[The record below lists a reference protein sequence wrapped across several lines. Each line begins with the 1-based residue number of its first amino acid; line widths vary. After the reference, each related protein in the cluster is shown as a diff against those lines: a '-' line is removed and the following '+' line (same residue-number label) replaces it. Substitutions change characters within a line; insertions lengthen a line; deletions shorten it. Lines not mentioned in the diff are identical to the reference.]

1 MKKLVEIITK
11 ILPIKTKILNIGN
24 VQMDSRKIEKDD
36 IFFALNS
43 GKNYIPQVLEK
54 GASLVI
60 CDDKKWEGHEKV
72 VVVEDTLKAMQEI
85 AKEYRKSLPVKI
97 IGIVGSNGKTTT
109 KDIVYSVL
117 SSKYKCV
124 KTEGNYNN
132 HIGVPYTLLQIKEN
146 DEFAVVEMGM
156 SSRGEIKFLCETA
169 LPDYGIIT
177 NIGDSHLE
185 FLLNRENVFIEKS
198 EIKNYVD
205 KDRLIIFGDDFY
217 LKNLDGIITNIGDS
231 HLEFLLNRENVFIEK
246 SEIKNYVDKDRLI
259 IFGDDFYLKNLN
271 GIKVGFEK
279 NNNFIIE
286 NYTETS
292 EGVSFEIEKEKYNFE
307 MNGKHNCINA
317 AFGTVIGKIAGLS
330 YEEIER
336 GLENCKVTPMRFQK
350 IEKNGIKY
358 INDSY
363 NASPVSMRYSLET
376 LADAYKGI
384 LKIAVLAD
392 MGELGKDELKYHIE
406 VLEYAVAL
414 DIEKIIVFG
423 NIMKE
428 AAEKIENREKLIIAE
443 TKEEIKNIIRKDFA
457 DRVVL
462 IKGSNFNHLWEIME

>member
-97 IGIVGSNGKTTT
+97 IGVVGSNGKTTT

-217 LKNLDGIITNIGDS
+217 LKNL
-231 HLEFLLNRENVFIEK
+231 
-246 SEIKNYVDKDRLI
+246 
-259 IFGDDFYLKNLN
+259 N

-292 EGVSFEIEKEKYNFE
+292 EGVSFEIEKEKYNFK

-384 LKIAVLAD
+384 SKIAVLAD

>member
-43 GKNYIPQVLEK
+43 GKNYIQQVFEK

-72 VVVEDTLKAMQEI
+72 AVVEDTLKAMQEI

-97 IGIVGSNGKTTT
+97 IGVVGSNGKTTT

-217 LKNLDGIITNIGDS
+217 LKNL
-231 HLEFLLNRENVFIEK
+231 
-246 SEIKNYVDKDRLI
+246 
-259 IFGDDFYLKNLN
+259 N

-279 NNNFIIE
+279 NNNFIIK

-292 EGVSFEIEKEKYNFE
+292 DGVSFEIEKEKYNFE

-317 AFGTVIGKIAGLS
+317 AFGTVIGKIVGLS

-384 LKIAVLAD
+384 SKIAVLAD

>member
-36 IFFALNS
+36 VFFALNS

-54 GASLVI
+54 GASLVV

-72 VVVEDTLKAMQEI
+72 VVVEDTPKTMQEI

-97 IGIVGSNGKTTT
+97 IGVVGSNGKTTT

-169 LPDYGIIT
+169 LPDY
-177 NIGDSHLE
+177 
-185 FLLNRENVFIEKS
+185 
-198 EIKNYVD
+198 
-205 KDRLIIFGDDFY
+205 
-217 LKNLDGIITNIGDS
+217 GIITNIGDS

-384 LKIAVLAD
+384 SKIAVLAD

>member
-36 IFFALNS
+36 VFFALNS

-54 GASLVI
+54 GASLVV

-72 VVVEDTLKAMQEI
+72 AVVEDTLKTMQEI

-97 IGIVGSNGKTTT
+97 IGVVGSNGKTTT

-117 SSKYKCV
+117 SSRYKCI

-205 KDRLIIFGDDFY
+205 KD
-217 LKNLDGIITNIGDS
+217 S
-231 HLEFLLNRENVFIEK
+231 
-246 SEIKNYVDKDRLI
+246 LI

-286 NYTETS
+286 NYKETS
-292 EGVSFEIEKEKYNFE
+292 EGVSFEIEKEKYNFH

-317 AFGTVIGKIAGLS
+317 AFGAVVGKTAGLS

-336 GLENCKVTPMRFQK
+336 GLKNCKVTPMRFQK
-350 IEKNGIKY
+350 VEKNGIKY

-363 NASPVSMRYSLET
+363 NASPVSMKYSLET

-384 LKIAVLAD
+384 SKIAVLAD

-406 VLEYAVAL
+406 VLEYAVTL

>member
-1 MKKLVEIITK
+1 MKKMVEIITK

-43 GKNYIPQVLEK
+43 GKNYIQQVLEK

-72 VVVEDTLKAMQEI
+72 AVVEDTLKAMQEI

-97 IGIVGSNGKTTT
+97 IGVVGSNGKTTT

-169 LPDYGIIT
+169 LPDY
-177 NIGDSHLE
+177 
-185 FLLNRENVFIEKS
+185 
-198 EIKNYVD
+198 
-205 KDRLIIFGDDFY
+205 
-217 LKNLDGIITNIGDS
+217 GIITNIGDS

-384 LKIAVLAD
+384 SKIAVLAD

-406 VLEYAVAL
+406 VLEYAVTL

>member
-72 VVVEDTLKAMQEI
+72 AVVEDTLKAMQEI

-97 IGIVGSNGKTTT
+97 IGVVGSNGKTTT

-169 LPDYGIIT
+169 LPDY
-177 NIGDSHLE
+177 
-185 FLLNRENVFIEKS
+185 
-198 EIKNYVD
+198 
-205 KDRLIIFGDDFY
+205 
-217 LKNLDGIITNIGDS
+217 GIITNIGDS

-384 LKIAVLAD
+384 SKIAVLAD

>member
-43 GKNYIPQVLEK
+43 GKNYIQQVLEK

-217 LKNLDGIITNIGDS
+217 LKNL
-231 HLEFLLNRENVFIEK
+231 
-246 SEIKNYVDKDRLI
+246 
-259 IFGDDFYLKNLN
+259 N

-279 NNNFIIE
+279 NNNFIIK

-292 EGVSFEIEKEKYNFE
+292 DGVSFEIEKEKYNFK

-317 AFGTVIGKIAGLS
+317 AFGTVIGKIVGLS

-384 LKIAVLAD
+384 SKIAVLAD

-428 AAEKIENREKLIIAE
+428 GAEKIENREKLIIAE

>member
-97 IGIVGSNGKTTT
+97 IGVVGSNGKTTT

-217 LKNLDGIITNIGDS
+217 LKNL
-231 HLEFLLNRENVFIEK
+231 
-246 SEIKNYVDKDRLI
+246 
-259 IFGDDFYLKNLN
+259 N

-279 NNNFIIE
+279 NNNFIIG

-363 NASPVSMRYSLET
+363 NASPVSMKYSLET

-384 LKIAVLAD
+384 SKIAVLAD

>member
-43 GKNYIPQVLEK
+43 GKNYIQQVLEK

-72 VVVEDTLKAMQEI
+72 AVVEDTLKAMQEI

-97 IGIVGSNGKTTT
+97 IGVVGSNGKTTT

-217 LKNLDGIITNIGDS
+217 LKNL
-231 HLEFLLNRENVFIEK
+231 
-246 SEIKNYVDKDRLI
+246 
-259 IFGDDFYLKNLN
+259 N

-279 NNNFIIE
+279 NNNFIIK

-292 EGVSFEIEKEKYNFE
+292 DGVSFEIEKEKYNFE

-384 LKIAVLAD
+384 SKIAVLAD

>member
-43 GKNYIPQVLEK
+43 GKNYIQQVLEK

-217 LKNLDGIITNIGDS
+217 LKNL
-231 HLEFLLNRENVFIEK
+231 
-246 SEIKNYVDKDRLI
+246 
-259 IFGDDFYLKNLN
+259 N

-384 LKIAVLAD
+384 SKIAVLAD

>member
-1 MKKLVEIITK
+1 MKKMVEIITK

-43 GKNYIPQVLEK
+43 GKNYIQQVLEK

-72 VVVEDTLKAMQEI
+72 AVVEDTLKAMQEI

-97 IGIVGSNGKTTT
+97 IGVVGSNGKTTT

-169 LPDYGIIT
+169 LPDY
-177 NIGDSHLE
+177 
-185 FLLNRENVFIEKS
+185 
-198 EIKNYVD
+198 
-205 KDRLIIFGDDFY
+205 
-217 LKNLDGIITNIGDS
+217 GIITNIGDS

-384 LKIAVLAD
+384 SKIAVLAD

>member
-36 IFFALNS
+36 VFFALNS

-54 GASLVI
+54 GASLVV

-72 VVVEDTLKAMQEI
+72 AVVEDTLKTMQEI
-85 AKEYRKSLPVKI
+85 AKEYRKSLPIKI
-97 IGIVGSNGKTTT
+97 IGVVGSNGKTTT

-117 SSKYKCV
+117 SSRYKCI

-132 HIGVPYTLLQIKEN
+132 HIGVPYTLLQIKED

-217 LKNLDGIITNIGDS
+217 LKNL
-231 HLEFLLNRENVFIEK
+231 
-246 SEIKNYVDKDRLI
+246 
-259 IFGDDFYLKNLN
+259 N

-286 NYTETS
+286 NYKETS
-292 EGVSFEIEKEKYNFE
+292 EGVSFEIEKEKYNFH

-317 AFGTVIGKIAGLS
+317 AFGAVVGKTAGLS

-336 GLENCKVTPMRFQK
+336 GLKNCKVTPMRFQK
-350 IEKNGIKY
+350 VEKNGIKY

-363 NASPVSMRYSLET
+363 NASPVSMKYSLET

-384 LKIAVLAD
+384 SKIAVLAD

-406 VLEYAVAL
+406 VLEYAVTL

-428 AAEKIENREKLIIAE
+428 AAEKIENREKLIVAE

>member
-43 GKNYIPQVLEK
+43 GKNYIQQVLEK

-97 IGIVGSNGKTTT
+97 IGVVGSNGKTTT

-217 LKNLDGIITNIGDS
+217 LKNL
-231 HLEFLLNRENVFIEK
+231 
-246 SEIKNYVDKDRLI
+246 
-259 IFGDDFYLKNLN
+259 N

-292 EGVSFEIEKEKYNFE
+292 EGVSFEIEKEKYSFE

-384 LKIAVLAD
+384 SKIAVLAD

>member
-36 IFFALNS
+36 VFFALNS

-54 GASLVI
+54 GASLVV

-72 VVVEDTLKAMQEI
+72 AVVEDTLKTMQEI
-85 AKEYRKSLPVKI
+85 AKEYRKSLPIKI
-97 IGIVGSNGKTTT
+97 IGVVGSNGKTTT

-117 SSKYKCV
+117 SSRYKCI

-146 DEFAVVEMGM
+146 DEFAIVEMGM
-156 SSRGEIKFLCETA
+156 SSRGEIKFLCEIA

-205 KDRLIIFGDDFY
+205 KD
-217 LKNLDGIITNIGDS
+217 S
-231 HLEFLLNRENVFIEK
+231 
-246 SEIKNYVDKDRLI
+246 LI

-286 NYTETS
+286 NYKETS
-292 EGVSFEIEKEKYNFE
+292 EGVSFEIEKEKYNFH

-317 AFGTVIGKIAGLS
+317 AFGAVVGKTAGLS

-336 GLENCKVTPMRFQK
+336 GLKNCKVTPMRFQK
-350 IEKNGIKY
+350 VEKNGIKY

-363 NASPVSMRYSLET
+363 NASPVSMKYSLET

-384 LKIAVLAD
+384 SKIAVLAD

-406 VLEYAVAL
+406 VLEYAVTL

-423 NIMKE
+423 NIMKK

>member
-43 GKNYIPQVLEK
+43 GKNYIQQVLEK

-72 VVVEDTLKAMQEI
+72 AVVEDTLKAMQEI

-97 IGIVGSNGKTTT
+97 IGVVGSNGKTTT

-169 LPDYGIIT
+169 LPDY
-177 NIGDSHLE
+177 
-185 FLLNRENVFIEKS
+185 
-198 EIKNYVD
+198 
-205 KDRLIIFGDDFY
+205 
-217 LKNLDGIITNIGDS
+217 GIITNIGDS

-384 LKIAVLAD
+384 SKIAVLAD

-414 DIEKIIVFG
+414 DIEKIIAFG

>member
-36 IFFALNS
+36 VFFALNS

-54 GASLVI
+54 GASLVV

-72 VVVEDTLKAMQEI
+72 AVVEDTLKTMQEI
-85 AKEYRKSLPVKI
+85 AKEYRKSLLVKI
-97 IGIVGSNGKTTT
+97 IGVVGSNGKTTT

-117 SSKYKCV
+117 SSRYKCI

-205 KDRLIIFGDDFY
+205 KD
-217 LKNLDGIITNIGDS
+217 S
-231 HLEFLLNRENVFIEK
+231 
-246 SEIKNYVDKDRLI
+246 LI

-286 NYTETS
+286 NYKETS
-292 EGVSFEIEKEKYNFE
+292 EGVSFEIKNEKYNFK

-317 AFGTVIGKIAGLS
+317 AFGVVVGKTAGLS

-406 VLEYAVAL
+406 VLEYAVTL

>member
-72 VVVEDTLKAMQEI
+72 VVVEDTLKVMQKI
-85 AKEYRKSLPVKI
+85 AKEYRKSLSIKI
-97 IGIVGSNGKTTT
+97 IGVVGSNGKTTT

-156 SSRGEIKFLCETA
+156 SSRGEIKFLCEIA

-217 LKNLDGIITNIGDS
+217 LKNL
-231 HLEFLLNRENVFIEK
+231 E
-246 SEIKNYVDKDRLI
+246 
-259 IFGDDFYLKNLN
+259 

-279 NNNFIIE
+279 SNNFVIK
-286 NYTETS
+286 NYTEIS
-292 EGVSFEIEKEKYNFE
+292 EGVSFEIEKEKYNFK

-317 AFGTVIGKIAGLS
+317 AFGIAIGKIAGLS

-384 LKIAVLAD
+384 SKIAVLAD

-406 VLEYAVAL
+406 VLEYAVTL

-423 NIMKE
+423 KIMKE
-428 AAEKIENREKLIIAE
+428 AAEKIENKEKLIIAE

>member
-43 GKNYIPQVLEK
+43 GKNYIQQVLEK

-97 IGIVGSNGKTTT
+97 IGVVGSNGKTTT

-217 LKNLDGIITNIGDS
+217 LKNL
-231 HLEFLLNRENVFIEK
+231 
-246 SEIKNYVDKDRLI
+246 
-259 IFGDDFYLKNLN
+259 N

-292 EGVSFEIEKEKYNFE
+292 EGVSFEIEKEKYNFK

-384 LKIAVLAD
+384 SKIAVLAD

>member
-43 GKNYIPQVLEK
+43 GKNYIQQVLEK

-72 VVVEDTLKAMQEI
+72 AVVEDTLKAMQEI

-97 IGIVGSNGKTTT
+97 IGVVGSNGKTTT

-169 LPDYGIIT
+169 LPDY
-177 NIGDSHLE
+177 
-185 FLLNRENVFIEKS
+185 
-198 EIKNYVD
+198 
-205 KDRLIIFGDDFY
+205 
-217 LKNLDGIITNIGDS
+217 GIITNIGDS

-384 LKIAVLAD
+384 SKIAVLAD

>member
-36 IFFALNS
+36 VFFALNS

-54 GASLVI
+54 GASLVV

-72 VVVEDTLKAMQEI
+72 TVVEDTLKTMQEI

-97 IGIVGSNGKTTT
+97 IGVVGSNGKTTT

-117 SSKYKCV
+117 SSRYKCI

-205 KDRLIIFGDDFY
+205 KD
-217 LKNLDGIITNIGDS
+217 S
-231 HLEFLLNRENVFIEK
+231 
-246 SEIKNYVDKDRLI
+246 LI

-286 NYTETS
+286 NYKETS
-292 EGVSFEIEKEKYNFE
+292 EGVSFEIKNEKYNFK

-317 AFGTVIGKIAGLS
+317 AFGAVVGKTAGLS
-330 YEEIER
+330 YKEIER

-363 NASPVSMRYSLET
+363 NASPVSMKYSLET

-428 AAEKIENREKLIIAE
+428 AAEKIENREKLIVAE

>member
-43 GKNYIPQVLEK
+43 GKNYIQQVLEK

-97 IGIVGSNGKTTT
+97 IGVVGSNGKTTT

-217 LKNLDGIITNIGDS
+217 LKNL
-231 HLEFLLNRENVFIEK
+231 
-246 SEIKNYVDKDRLI
+246 
-259 IFGDDFYLKNLN
+259 N

-292 EGVSFEIEKEKYNFE
+292 EGVSFEIEKEKYNFK

-376 LADAYKGI
+376 LADAYEGI
-384 LKIAVLAD
+384 SKIAVLAD

>member
-24 VQMDSRKIEKDD
+24 VKMDSRKIEKDD

-72 VVVEDTLKAMQEI
+72 AVVEDTLKAMQEI

-97 IGIVGSNGKTTT
+97 IGVVGSNGKTTT

-217 LKNLDGIITNIGDS
+217 LKNL
-231 HLEFLLNRENVFIEK
+231 
-246 SEIKNYVDKDRLI
+246 
-259 IFGDDFYLKNLN
+259 N

-279 NNNFIIE
+279 NNNFIIG

-384 LKIAVLAD
+384 SKIAVLAD

-428 AAEKIENREKLIIAE
+428 AAEKIENREKLIIVE

>member
-97 IGIVGSNGKTTT
+97 IGVVGSNGKTTT

-169 LPDYGIIT
+169 LPDY
-177 NIGDSHLE
+177 
-185 FLLNRENVFIEKS
+185 
-198 EIKNYVD
+198 
-205 KDRLIIFGDDFY
+205 
-217 LKNLDGIITNIGDS
+217 GIITNIGDS

-384 LKIAVLAD
+384 SKIAVLAD

-414 DIEKIIVFG
+414 DIEKIIAFG

>member
-72 VVVEDTLKAMQEI
+72 AVVEDTLKAMQEI

-97 IGIVGSNGKTTT
+97 IGVVGSNGKTTT

-217 LKNLDGIITNIGDS
+217 LKNL
-231 HLEFLLNRENVFIEK
+231 
-246 SEIKNYVDKDRLI
+246 
-259 IFGDDFYLKNLN
+259 N

-292 EGVSFEIEKEKYNFE
+292 EGVSFEIEKEKYNFK

-384 LKIAVLAD
+384 SKIAVLAD

>member
-36 IFFALNS
+36 VFFALNS

-54 GASLVI
+54 GASLVV

-72 VVVEDTLKAMQEI
+72 VVVEDTLKTMQEI

-97 IGIVGSNGKTTT
+97 IGVVGSNGKTTT

-117 SSKYKCV
+117 SSRYKCI

-217 LKNLDGIITNIGDS
+217 LKNL
-231 HLEFLLNRENVFIEK
+231 
-246 SEIKNYVDKDRLI
+246 
-259 IFGDDFYLKNLN
+259 N

-286 NYTETS
+286 NYKETS
-292 EGVSFEIEKEKYNFE
+292 EGVSFEIKNEKYNFK

-317 AFGTVIGKIAGLS
+317 AFGAVVGKTTGLS

-336 GLENCKVTPMRFQK
+336 GLKNCKVTPMRFQK
-350 IEKNGIKY
+350 VEKNGIKY

-363 NASPVSMRYSLET
+363 NASPVSMKYSLET

-384 LKIAVLAD
+384 SKIAVLAD

-406 VLEYAVAL
+406 VLEYAVTL

>member
-97 IGIVGSNGKTTT
+97 IGVVGSNGKTTT

-217 LKNLDGIITNIGDS
+217 LKNL
-231 HLEFLLNRENVFIEK
+231 
-246 SEIKNYVDKDRLI
+246 
-259 IFGDDFYLKNLN
+259 N

-279 NNNFIIE
+279 NNNFIIK

-292 EGVSFEIEKEKYNFE
+292 DGVSFEIEKEKYNFE

-384 LKIAVLAD
+384 SKIAVLAD

>member
-36 IFFALNS
+36 VFFALNS

-54 GASLVI
+54 GASLVV

-72 VVVEDTLKAMQEI
+72 TVVEDTLKTMQEI
-85 AKEYRKSLPVKI
+85 AKEYRKSLPIKI
-97 IGIVGSNGKTTT
+97 IGVVGSNGKTTT

-117 SSKYKCV
+117 SSRYKCI

-132 HIGVPYTLLQIKEN
+132 HIGVPYTLLQIKED

-156 SSRGEIKFLCETA
+156 SSRGEIKFLCEIA
-169 LPDYGIIT
+169 LPDY
-177 NIGDSHLE
+177 
-185 FLLNRENVFIEKS
+185 
-198 EIKNYVD
+198 
-205 KDRLIIFGDDFY
+205 
-217 LKNLDGIITNIGDS
+217 GIITNIGDS

-286 NYTETS
+286 NYKETS
-292 EGVSFEIEKEKYNFE
+292 EGVSFEIKNEKYNFK

-317 AFGTVIGKIAGLS
+317 AFGVVVGKTAGLS

-336 GLENCKVTPMRFQK
+336 GLKNCKVTPMRFQK
-350 IEKNGIKY
+350 VEKNGIKY

-384 LKIAVLAD
+384 SKIAVLAD

-406 VLEYAVAL
+406 VLEYAAAL

-423 NIMKE
+423 NIMKK
-428 AAEKIENREKLIIAE
+428 AAEKIENREKLIVAE

>member
-36 IFFALNS
+36 VFFALNS
-43 GKNYIPQVLEK
+43 GKNYIQQVLEE

-72 VVVEDTLKAMQEI
+72 AVVEDTLKAMQEI

-97 IGIVGSNGKTTT
+97 IGVVGSNGKTTT

-169 LPDYGIIT
+169 LPDY
-177 NIGDSHLE
+177 
-185 FLLNRENVFIEKS
+185 
-198 EIKNYVD
+198 
-205 KDRLIIFGDDFY
+205 
-217 LKNLDGIITNIGDS
+217 GIITNIGDS

-363 NASPVSMRYSLET
+363 NASPVSMKYSLET
-376 LADAYKGI
+376 LADAYEGI
-384 LKIAVLAD
+384 SKIAVLAD

>member
-54 GASLVI
+54 GASLVV

-156 SSRGEIKFLCETA
+156 SSCGEIKFLCETA
-169 LPDYGIIT
+169 LPDY
-177 NIGDSHLE
+177 
-185 FLLNRENVFIEKS
+185 
-198 EIKNYVD
+198 
-205 KDRLIIFGDDFY
+205 
-217 LKNLDGIITNIGDS
+217 GIITNIGDS

-384 LKIAVLAD
+384 SKIAVLAD

>member
-72 VVVEDTLKAMQEI
+72 VVVEDTLKAMQKI

-97 IGIVGSNGKTTT
+97 IGVVGSNGKTTT

-169 LPDYGIIT
+169 LPDY
-177 NIGDSHLE
+177 
-185 FLLNRENVFIEKS
+185 
-198 EIKNYVD
+198 
-205 KDRLIIFGDDFY
+205 
-217 LKNLDGIITNIGDS
+217 GIITNIGDS

-384 LKIAVLAD
+384 SKIAVLAD

>member
-36 IFFALNS
+36 VFFALNS

-54 GASLVI
+54 GASLVV

-72 VVVEDTLKAMQEI
+72 VVVEDTLKTMQEI

-97 IGIVGSNGKTTT
+97 IGVVGSNGKTTT

-117 SSKYKCV
+117 SSRYKCI

-205 KDRLIIFGDDFY
+205 KD
-217 LKNLDGIITNIGDS
+217 S
-231 HLEFLLNRENVFIEK
+231 
-246 SEIKNYVDKDRLI
+246 LI

-286 NYTETS
+286 NYKETS
-292 EGVSFEIEKEKYNFE
+292 EGVSFEIEKEKYNFK

-317 AFGTVIGKIAGLS
+317 AFGAVVGKTAGLS

-336 GLENCKVTPMRFQK
+336 GLKNCKVTPMRFQK
-350 IEKNGIKY
+350 VEKNGIKY

-406 VLEYAVAL
+406 VLEYAVTL

>member
-36 IFFALNS
+36 VFFALNS

-54 GASLVI
+54 GASLVV

-72 VVVEDTLKAMQEI
+72 AVVEDTLKTMQEI

-97 IGIVGSNGKTTT
+97 IGVVGSNGKTTT

-117 SSKYKCV
+117 SSRYKCI

-205 KDRLIIFGDDFY
+205 KD
-217 LKNLDGIITNIGDS
+217 S
-231 HLEFLLNRENVFIEK
+231 
-246 SEIKNYVDKDRLI
+246 LI

-286 NYTETS
+286 NYKETS
-292 EGVSFEIEKEKYNFE
+292 EGVSFEIEKEKYNFK

-317 AFGTVIGKIAGLS
+317 AFGAVVGKTAGLS

-336 GLENCKVTPMRFQK
+336 GLKNCKVTPMRFQK
-350 IEKNGIKY
+350 VEKNGIKY

-376 LADAYKGI
+376 LADAYEGI
-384 LKIAVLAD
+384 SKIAVLAD

>member
-72 VVVEDTLKAMQEI
+72 VVVEDALKAMQEI

-97 IGIVGSNGKTTT
+97 IGVVGSNGKTTT

-217 LKNLDGIITNIGDS
+217 LKNLDGI
-231 HLEFLLNRENVFIEK
+231 
-246 SEIKNYVDKDRLI
+246 
-259 IFGDDFYLKNLN
+259 
-271 GIKVGFEK
+271 KVGFEK

-286 NYTETS
+286 NYKETS
-292 EGVSFEIEKEKYNFE
+292 EGVSFEIKNEKYNFK

-317 AFGTVIGKIAGLS
+317 AFGAVVGKTAGLS

-336 GLENCKVTPMRFQK
+336 GLKNCKVTPMRFQK

-363 NASPVSMRYSLET
+363 NASPVSMKYSLET

-384 LKIAVLAD
+384 SKIAVLAD

-406 VLEYAVAL
+406 VIEYAVAL

-428 AAEKIENREKLIIAE
+428 AAEKIENREKLIVAE
-443 TKEEIKNIIRKDFA
+443 TKEEIKNIIRKDFS